1 MNSYNFTYQ
10 VRLDDLD
17 YMNIV
22 GNSEWMIFLERARID
37 LLEKIKFPF
46 SEMIK
51 IGVGGVVAEAHVKF
65 IKPAFFNDALTINIM
80 PHSPFSKGFK
90 LNYLVTNQENTEC
103 LTAEL
108 TMVFVDK
115 NGRPTLVPEPIKNVF
130 FTS

>member
-1 MNSYNFTYQ
+1 MDSYHFTYQ

-22 GNSEWMIFLERARID
+22 GNAQWMIFLERARID

-51 IGVGGVVAEAHVKF
+51 MGIGGVVAEANVQF
-65 IKPAFFNDALTINIM
+65 LKPAFFNDALTINIT

-90 LNYLVTNQENTEC
+90 LKYTVTNQKNIAC
-103 LTAEL
+103 LNAEL

-115 NGRPTLVPEPIKNVF
+115 NGKSATTPENIKNAF
-130 FTS
+130 FVA